1 MNNPLFSIIIPVYN
15 ISEYIENTLNAI
27 KYQTFSNFEVLCVD
41 DGSTDGCGK
50 ILNRYEENDNRFK
63 VIHKTNGGVSSARNL
78 ALDIAKG
85 DWIVLSMVM
94 MHCDT
99 MLLPF
104 LRKK

>member
-50 ILNRYEENDNRFK
+50 ILN
-63 VIHKTNGGVSSARNL
+63 
-78 ALDIAKG
+78 
-85 DWIVLSMVM
+85 
-94 MHCDT
+94 
-99 MLLPF
+99 
-104 LRKK
+104 

>member
-50 ILNRYEENDNRFK
+50 ILNRYEEM
-63 VIHKTNGGVSSARNL
+63 II
-78 ALDIAKG
+78 ALK
-85 DWIVLSMVM
+85 
-94 MHCDT
+94 
-99 MLLPF
+99 
-104 LRKK
+104 